1 MTVTPLPRRAPVQE
15 RSRQTVTRILDAAAA
30 IADEQGVDAAT
41 TRAIADRAGVSAP
54 SLYRFFADREAILDE
69 LLEQH
74 CAALD
79 ARCVEAEQTWEIT
92 SIADLLNNEIDLHV
106 AYYRLYPS
114 SARLWMGGRTSPT
127 VTKHVRARMKNL
139 AGRMYAMLVDAG
151 LIPADT
157 DPRALLVAVEMADR
171 ILELSFRGS
180 DGSDAADFD
189 QEILDLG
196 RRALISFGRDLSRD
210 HSGDL
215 SPHAPN

>member
-1 MTVTPLPRRAPVQE
+1 MQA

-79 ARCVEAEQTWEIT
+79 ARCVEAEKTWEIG
-92 SIADLLNNEIDLHV
+92 SVAELLNNEIDLHV
-106 AYYRLYPS
+106 HYYRRYPS

-127 VTKHVRARMKNL
+127 VTKHVHARMQTL
-139 AGRMYAMLVDAG
+139 ADRLYTILVNAR
-151 LIPADT
+151 LIPDGT
-157 DPRALLVAVEMADR
+157 DPRAMLVAVEMADR
-171 ILELSFRGS
+171 VLELSFRDPGGS
-180 DGSDAADFD
+180 AAGFD
-189 QEILDLG
+189 EEILALG
-196 RRALISFGRDLSRD
+196 RRALNAFGLS
-210 HSGDL
+210 L
-215 SPHAPN
+215 SQNPSQDPSPAPFRPGPS

>member
-1 MTVTPLPRRAPVQE
+1 MTVAPVQRRSPVQA

-41 TRAIADRAGVSAP
+41 TRAIADRAGVSPP
-54 SLYRFFADREAILDE
+54 SLYRFFADRDAILDE

-74 CAALD
+74 CAVLD
-79 ARCVEAEQTWEIT
+79 ARCVEAEQTWAVT
-92 SIADLLNNEIDLHV
+92 SVAGLLNNEIDLHV

-139 AGRMYAMLVDAG
+139 ADRLHTILVDAR

-157 DPRALLVAVEMADR
+157 DPRALLVVVEMADR
-171 ILELSFRGS
+171 LLELSFRDS
-180 DGSDAADFD
+180 DDADADFD
-189 QEILDLG
+189 QAILDIG
-196 RRALISFGRDLSRD
+196 RRALIAFGDELSR
-210 HSGDL
+210 
-215 SPHAPN
+215 HAPS